1 MVPSD
6 VPTSE
11 TLTFVEANLP
21 PGPARLLE
29 VGCGHGELALRLQSR
44 GHEVVA
50 IDRSEKAVARAR
62 ARGVE
67 ARRADWPQFDDSAPF
82 DAVLF
87 TRSLHHIGALPGA
100 VRRARE
106 LLQPRGRVLVE
117 DFARHEVQPLA
128 AEWLYQVLALLDGAG
143 LLRRQ
148 SDPLLKAMR
157 RDREPLAAWQAA
169 HDPDLHSA
177 EAMQAA
183 LEAEFRRV
191 ETATVPYL
199 YRYVC
204 SRLEESARGYRLAR
218 RSLAMERR
226 LSTVGGVPLIGRRF
240 VAA

>member
-11 TLTFVEANLP
+11 TLTFVEAHLP

-29 VGCGHGELALRLQSR
+29 VGCGHGELALRMQAR

-50 IDRSEKAVARAR
+50 IDCSEKAVARAR
-62 ARGVE
+62 ARGVQ
-67 ARRADWPQFDDSAPF
+67 ARRADWPDFDDPALF

-87 TRSLHHIGALPGA
+87 TRSLHHIGPLSPATG
-100 VRRARE
+100 RARE
-106 LLQPRGRVLVE
+106 LLKPRGRVLVE

-148 SDPLLKAMR
+148 QDPLLKAMR
-157 RDREPLAAWQAA
+157 RDRDPLAAWQAA
-169 HDPDLHSA
+169 HDPHLHSA
-177 EAMQAA
+177 EAMRAA

-191 ETATVPYL
+191 EIATVPYL

-204 SRLEESARGYRLAR
+204 SRLQESARGYRLAR